1 VKYSKSQSLRVNDK
15 ARSSVATIM
24 KSKRYKVATI
34 NSVQAQV
41 EMYFIFNLEYRYAA
55 LSRGILHGLPTK
67 SQCAL
72 KYLKPKRESL
82 RDQNT
87 FLSEF
92 ETFS

>member
-24 KSKRYKVATI
+24 KSKRYEVATI

-41 EMYFIFNLEYRYAA
+41 KMYFIFNLEYRYVA